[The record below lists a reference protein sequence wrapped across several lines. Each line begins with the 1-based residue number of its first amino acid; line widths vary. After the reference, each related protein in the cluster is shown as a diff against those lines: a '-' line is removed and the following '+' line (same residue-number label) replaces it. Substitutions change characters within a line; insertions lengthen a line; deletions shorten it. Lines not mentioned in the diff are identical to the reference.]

1 MSQTPTRCPPIQVLQ
16 DYVLGRL
23 PDDASDEMF
32 THVRE
37 CEACS
42 AELETIDD
50 GGDSLI
56 GSLHSP
62 DPWVGFADEP
72 ACDLAVARLLGT
84 LTTDPAPDPTQPH
97 LPQRIGV
104 YEILRPLGRGGMGRV
119 YLARHTKLGREVALK
134 VLATHRLG
142 DPRMGQRFEAETRAV
157 GRLSHPNIVTAHDAR
172 EVEGTAVLVTEF
184 IDGLDLGMLVNTVGP
199 LRVTDAC
206 QIVRMVAVA
215 LVYSYE
221 QGFVHRDVKPSN
233 IMLNRSGEVK
243 LLDLGLARLQHGDP
257 DQMEIT
263 GTGQTIGTAD
273 YISPEQVTDSRSVD
287 IRGDIYSLG
296 CTLMKLLTCE
306 APFANDA
313 FPTPFAKMTAHVS
326 ASPPRLSEWL
336 PDAEK
341 GLVSLVDSMLE
352 KDPNKRPQSPMQVAE
367 RLLAFTEGSDL
378 PRLGTTDPTGST
390 EAKTQ
395 RPTAAR
401 PQAER
406 RRSDRSF
413 LQRQSVCLGDRIKLR
428 TDRMGKTGRTRHNGQ
443 ADC

>member
-1 MSQTPTRCPPIQVLQ
+1 
-16 DYVLGRL
+16 
-23 PDDASDEMF
+23 
-32 THVRE
+32 
-37 CEACS
+37 
-42 AELETIDD
+42 
-50 GGDSLI
+50 
-56 GSLHSP
+56 
-62 DPWVGFADEP
+62 
-72 ACDLAVARLLGT
+72 
-84 LTTDPAPDPTQPH
+84 
-97 LPQRIGV
+97 
-104 YEILRPLGRGGMGRV
+104 MGRV